1 MGERIF
7 SKVQYGIEAANAH
20 GTAVAATKVLV
31 GADIKAI
38 PQHFK
43 PTYPEDGL
51 GIRMKSARSVVT
63 SYLVED
69 SIAVS
74 RMYFEGLPFFL
85 DCGLKGNTTGNTT
98 NGVVTWTF
106 TPNLNSTNNPDTFT
120 LEAGDDTQAF
130 TLSYGMFKS
139 LKLSG
144 EIDQGGGESAVKLD
158 AAYFASKVDKDTFTG
173 NLSLGTFTPMSA
185 KRTQLYLDD
194 TWAAIGNTVINST
207 LRGYDI
213 ELNFGN
219 HQKLLGSD
227 SLYFDAVGEGY
238 LDAMVTLTL
247 EGNSA
252 AVGIYDDWVAQN
264 YQALRLKMIGPN
276 ITNTN
281 TAHSLTVD
289 VYGTWESVTPL
300 SGESNNN
307 NLYQALFHGL
317 ATSDLAHGFDCVLVT
332 GSNTL

>member
-20 GTAVAATKVLV
+20 GTGVAATKVLV

-51 GIRMKSARSVVT
+51 GIRLRSARSVVT

-69 SIAVS
+69 SVS
-74 RMYFEGLPFFL
+74 VGRLYFEGLPFFF
-85 DCGLKGNTTGNTT
+85 DCGLKGNTVANTT
-98 NGVVTWTF
+98 NGVSTWTF
-106 TPNLNSTNNPDTFT
+106 TPNLDAVNSPDTFT

-130 TLSYGMFKS
+130 SLTYGMFKS
-139 LKLSG
+139 IKLSG

-173 NLSLGTFTPMSA
+173 NLALGTFTPMSS
-185 KRTQLYLDD
+185 KRTSLYLDS
-194 TWAAIGNTVINST
+194 TWAAVGNTVINST
-207 LRGYDI
+207 LRGFDV

-219 HQKLLGSD
+219 HHKLLGSD
-227 SLYFDAVGEGY
+227 SLYFDATGEGY

-247 EGNSA
+247 EGNDSA
-252 AVGIYDDWVAQN
+252 VAIYDDWVAQN
-264 YQALRLKMIGPN
+264 YKALRLKMIGPS
-276 ITNTN
+276 IVNTN
-281 TAHSLTVD
+281 TAHSLTLD

-317 ATSDLAHGFDCVLVT
+317 ATSDLAGGFNCVIQT